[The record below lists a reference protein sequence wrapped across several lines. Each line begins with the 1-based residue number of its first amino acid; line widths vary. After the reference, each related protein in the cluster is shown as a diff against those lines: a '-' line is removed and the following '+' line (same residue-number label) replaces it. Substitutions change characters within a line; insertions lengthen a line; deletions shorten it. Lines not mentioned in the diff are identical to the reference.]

1 MTISNIVSKGSNAVI
16 NIEAYPVLN
25 ELNTISDLYL
35 VYNIWDYGHLNS
47 YIRIS
52 LYDSDPNTDGLPPIY
67 TTGRYYLDYA
77 GVVSEGGRQIYSL
90 SGSTNDII
98 VINEEG

>member
-25 ELNTISDLYL
+25 QLNTISDLYL
-35 VYNIWDYGHLNS
+35 VYNISDREYRNS

-52 LYDSDPNTDGLPPIY
+52 LYDSDPNTDGLRPIY
-67 TTGRYYLDYA
+67 TTDRYYLEYA
-77 GVVSEGGRQIYSL
+77 GVV
-90 SGSTNDII
+90 
-98 VINEEG
+98 